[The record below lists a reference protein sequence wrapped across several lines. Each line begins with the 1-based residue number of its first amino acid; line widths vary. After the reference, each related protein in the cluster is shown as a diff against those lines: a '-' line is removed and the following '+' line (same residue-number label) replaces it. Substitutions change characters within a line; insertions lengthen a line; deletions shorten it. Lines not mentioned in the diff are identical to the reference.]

1 MSFTKPQALPIPT
14 IQPLEGVSIRY
25 TVSQDA
31 EWLKMW
37 LLDQSVRDAFPME
50 GETEVDD
57 AVRRW
62 ISFSRVRSS
71 LSLEANGKPIGI
83 STLYVQNYKRL
94 LHQTEFGIIVS
105 PEYRGKGVGS
115 YLLSSIM
122 KFAKNQFKI
131 ELLHLQVY
139 EKNPAIR
146 LYERFGFT
154 EFGKQTH
161 WIKDENRYVGRIFME
176 RFL

>member
-1 MSFTKPQALPIPT
+1 MKPHAEPIPD
-14 IQPLEGVSIRY
+14 IKPLPGTSIRY

-31 EWLKMW
+31 EWLKKW
-37 LLDQSVRDAFPME
+37 LMDPSVRDAFPMN

-71 LSLEANGKPIGI
+71 LTLEADGKPIGI
-83 STLYVQNYKRL
+83 STLYVQTYKRL
-94 LHQTEFGIIVS
+94 LHQTEFGIIVA
-105 PEYRGKGVGS
+105 PEYRGKGAGS

-122 KFAKNQFKI
+122 KFAKHQFKI

-146 LYERFGFT
+146 FYERFGFT

-161 WIKDENRYVGRIFME
+161 WIKDNDKYVGRLFME